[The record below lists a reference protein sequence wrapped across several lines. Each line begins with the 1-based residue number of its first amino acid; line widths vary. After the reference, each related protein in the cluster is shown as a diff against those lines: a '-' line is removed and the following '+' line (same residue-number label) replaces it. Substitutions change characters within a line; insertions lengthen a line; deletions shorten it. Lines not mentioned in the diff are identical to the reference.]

1 MSSIRRM
8 KSASILCTTALALC
22 LAAVADLLSPA
33 TAAAQQQLGR
43 VAFGV
48 KAGTLGF
55 GGEASVGITRHLAFR
70 AGLNRFGMER
80 DEVIGD
86 VTYTLNP
93 RLRSVTALL
102 DLHPFGGAFRLSGG
116 VIANR
121 NEGGLA
127 ARLENGE
134 SISVGNGEYSS
145 SDIQSLSGRIAFK
158 RSAPYVGLGFDNSLA
173 GAGRV
178 SLNLDLGVMFHGHP
192 KASLEATT
200 SLTGDARA
208 QFDQDVRRETEE
220 LQDEIDELP
229 RVVDYYP
236 VVAFGLK
243 VRP

>member
-1 MSSIRRM
+1 MPSIRRM
-8 KSASILCTTALALC
+8 KTASILCTTALALC
-22 LAAVADLLSPA
+22 LAALAGVLSPA
-33 TAAAQQQLGR
+33 TAAAQLGR

-70 AGLNRFGMER
+70 AGINRFGVER
-80 DEVIGD
+80 DQIISD
-86 VTYTLNP
+86 VAYTLNP

-121 NEGGLA
+121 NEGSLA

-145 SDIQSLSGRIAFK
+145 SEIQSLSGRIAFK
-158 RSAPYVGLGFDNSLA
+158 RSAPYVGLGFDNSLG

-178 SLNLDLGVMFHGHP
+178 SFNLDLGVMFHGHP

-208 QFDQDVRRETEE
+208 QFDQDVQQETAE